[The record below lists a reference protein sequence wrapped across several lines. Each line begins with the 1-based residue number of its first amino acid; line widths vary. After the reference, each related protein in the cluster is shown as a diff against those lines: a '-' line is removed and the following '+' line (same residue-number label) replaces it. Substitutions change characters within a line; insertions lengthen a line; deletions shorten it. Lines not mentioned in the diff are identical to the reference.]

1 MTKRTKP
8 ATHRKHVPQRT
19 CVGCCQAGG
28 KRELLRVVRT
38 PDGRVELDSSGKR
51 PGRGAYIHGQRA
63 CWQAALQDGR
73 LDHALKTTLS
83 DHDRAA
89 LADFAQTLDEQT
101 NEEVTL

>member
-1 MTKRTKP
+1 MNKRTKP
-8 ATHRKHVPQRT
+8 ATRRKRVPQRT
-19 CVGCCQAGG
+19 CVGCRQAQG

-38 PDGRVELDSSGKR
+38 PDGQVELDSSGKR
-51 PGRGAYIHGQRA
+51 PGRGAYVHRQRD

-89 LADFAQTLDEQT
+89 LADFAQTLDVQT
-101 NEEVTL
+101 NEGVTL